1 MTMRIET
8 KSAVILLVTFLLG
21 GLVGVL
27 AMGAISQRRTARVA
41 EIRERGLAMQLER
54 LIEPRDEAQ
63 RRAIHAVL
71 SAAAERNRATME
83 NAREQIRGNLEQMQ
97 EELKPIL
104 DADQRARLEEAAARF
119 RRGPPVRPPGARGF
133 GPPGEGGRPPSG
145 RGERPRHGPGARE
158 GPPAD
163 GPPDGSEPPADPS
176 TETEPGADGPG
187 GG

>member
-21 GLVGVL
+21 GLIGVL
-27 AMGAISQRRTARVA
+27 AMGAIAQRRTARVA
-41 EIRERGLAMQLER
+41 EMRERGLAMQLER

-83 NAREQIRGNLEQMQ
+83 NAREQIRSSLEEMQ
-97 EELKPIL
+97 EELEPLL
-104 DADQRARLEEAAARF
+104 DADQRARLEEAARRF
-119 RRGPPVRPPGARGF
+119 RRGPPGGPPGPRGFGARDEGRRPPG
-133 GPPGEGGRPPSG
+133 G
-145 RGERPRHGPGARE
+145 RGERPRHGPGPAE
-158 GPPAD
+158 GRSAD
-163 GPPDGSEPPADPS
+163 PTPDGSEPPA
-176 TETEPGADGPG
+176 EPPRGSEPAADGPG